1 MSRCLLHRSKLSEF
15 KAWLDKEGIAYR
27 DGKGFYQVLQI
38 CKDGTHW
45 NCIYS
50 RLDMPEHFTTDK
62 NLDSLVA
69 RFCRE
74 KPSLNYED
82 ELKIKLLNSVKAMS
96 FQTGESVEDI
106 VKFLTDDGGL
116 TKLMLAYFC
125 EGGKK

>member
-62 NLDSLVA
+62 HLDSLIS

-82 ELKIKLLNSVKAMS
+82 ELKNKLFKAVQS
-96 FQTGESVEDI
+96 ISIQTGEPFEDI
-106 VKFLTDDGGL
+106 TKWLTDEGGL
-116 TKLMLAYFC
+116 TMLMLSHFSA
-125 EGGKK
+125 KVQS